1 MTLWSTGWGHRV
13 GTDHVERGCNR
24 QDAAWAAC
32 CEGAAFGLVSD
43 GCGEGSASEVGALLS
58 VRTAAR
64 VLCELEPAVE
74 LARVPQLVLAQVTQA
89 LGAVLHAVAPR
100 EVESFVADYLCA
112 TLLGFVVRGS
122 EAVLFA
128 CGDGLFV
135 VDGEVEILA
144 ADNRP
149 SYPAYGLLGGR
160 VELRTR
166 LCTVRSN
173 LAVASD
179 GVEPG
184 FFADVGRLR
193 GRLLTRHL
201 VLAARRGQL
210 TDDGAIAVAQL
221 HAGERW

>member
-1 MTLWSTGWGHRV
+1 M

-32 CEGAAFGLVSD
+32 CEGGAFGLVSD

-64 VLCELEPAVE
+64 VLCELEPSVE
-74 LARVPQLVLAQVTQA
+74 LARAPQLVLAQVTQA
-89 LGAVLHAVAPR
+89 LGAVLQAVAPR
-100 EVESFVADYLCA
+100 ESESFVASYLCA
-112 TLLGFVVRGS
+112 TLIGFVVSGS

-128 CGDGLFV
+128 CGDGLFL
-135 VDGEVEILA
+135 VDDEVEILA

-149 SYPAYGLLGGR
+149 SYPAYGLLGGQ

-166 LCTVRSN
+166 LCTAERN

-179 GVEPG
+179 GVDPR
-184 FFADVGRLR
+184 FFEDVGRLR
-193 GRLLTRHL
+193 GHLLTRHL

-221 HAGERW
+221 RAGERS